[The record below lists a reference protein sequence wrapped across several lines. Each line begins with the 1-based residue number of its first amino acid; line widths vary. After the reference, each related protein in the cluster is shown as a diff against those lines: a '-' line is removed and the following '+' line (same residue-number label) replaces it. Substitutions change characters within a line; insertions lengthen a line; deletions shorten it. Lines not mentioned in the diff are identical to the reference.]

1 MNDRQIKMPAK
12 KKTAIREEED
22 VEIVSQR
29 QKPDVGRYLLQVDRQ
44 SGCAEYHNVEENLG
58 YCDQCGIRSLWPS
71 SFAVNFANENSHMNK
86 TPRALPRS
94 NHKVAFWHHFQVK
107 DVSVAC
113 SL

>member
-44 SGCAEYHNVEENLG
+44 ERVRAEYHNVERNLG

-71 SFAVNFANENSHMNK
+71 SFAVNLQMK
-86 TPRALPRS
+86 TRT
-94 NHKVAFWHHFQVK
+94 
-107 DVSVAC
+107 
-113 SL
+113 